1 MDPQLKAVIVYRWLG
16 AAFLLA
22 LLLLTNRYLSVR
34 DSDVLSIDS
43 YNYLR
48 IATAFPRLPAP
59 NSGLSAH
66 HAQRFLLPYLAGGFS
81 TATHLPMDISFR
93 VFAVSGILL
102 VVGLLLA
109 ALAKISRLSPLHSL
123 WLVALQILNP
133 YSFRI
138 YIANPFLLNDVF
150 FQVGL
155 LALIVGLLE
164 ESASV
169 SLLGIFVAI
178 CSRQTALLL
187 LPPML
192 VWVTLLWPK
201 GKRPSAIF
209 TGVTGTL
216 MVGLIYAITSRVA
229 LHISGAT
236 VSIETVT
243 GLFLYLRSSPSIRV
257 IGEFGLRGI
266 IGFALPTA
274 ILLSTMRCYTGIP
287 KWSRED
293 RLRAGLLLGFAA
305 MIASQPFLG
314 GPAVTGRDVTRL
326 VLLALP
332 PLLIAFGIL
341 LSYTTLGPQFW
352 QQAFP
357 FFMAIS
363 AATSFHH
370 TYSFLGI
377 GTGAERTNRFALVHF
392 ACGILLYLVIRI
404 LRLVDDASV
413 PSSSGQVS

>member
-1 MDPQLKAVIVYRWLG
+1 MPPKLKSELVYLWFA

-48 IATAFPRLPAP
+48 IATAFPKLPAP
-59 NSGLSAH
+59 NSVLSAH
-66 HAQRFLLPYLAGGFS
+66 HAQRFMLPYLAGGFS
-81 TATHLPMDISFR
+81 KATNLSMDISFR
-93 VFAVSGILL
+93 VFVIAGIILI
-102 VVGLLLA
+102 VGLLVTV
-109 ALAKISRLSPLHSL
+109 LAKISQLSTFQSL

-138 YIANPFLLNDVF
+138 YIANSFLLNDIF
-150 FQVGL
+150 FQVGSL
-155 LALIVGLLE
+155 VLVLGLLE
-164 ESASV
+164 ESVSV
-169 SLLGIFVAI
+169 SFLGIFVAI

-192 VWVTLLWPK
+192 VWVTVLWPK
-201 GKRPSAIF
+201 AKRRSAILA
-209 TGVTGTL
+209 GVIGTL
-216 MVGLIYAITSRVA
+216 MALFIYEITSRVA
-229 LHISGAT
+229 VHMAGTT

-243 GLFLYLRSSPSIRV
+243 GLFVWLRASPSIKV

-266 IGFALPTA
+266 IGLALPIA
-274 ILLSTMRCYTGIP
+274 ILLATLRWYVSIA

-293 RLRAGLLLGFAA
+293 RLRTGLLLGFAA
-305 MIASQPFLG
+305 MIASQPVLG
-314 GPAVTGRDVTRL
+314 GPAVTGRDITRL

-332 PLLIAFGIL
+332 PLLAAFGII
-341 LSYTTLGPQFW
+341 LSYTTLGAEFW

-357 FFMAIS
+357 LFMAITT
-363 AATSFHH
+363 AASFHH

-392 ACGILLYLVIRI
+392 TCGILLFLWLKTLILSRSHPRI
-404 LRLVDDASV
+404 ILEA
-413 PSSSGQVS
+413 